1 MIEAP
6 DRLRAV
12 IRKFL
17 RKLAPVGLA
26 ALFIT
31 TAAAAQTID
40 KTFPQN
46 RPTCHARVY
55 DAAHLAAH
63 PKQRVA
69 AISFE
74 RSAREI
80 AAEKVFI
87 ANGEMT
93 EEIIAATL
101 RVRLRGDRRSHVV
114 QLECEGAR
122 NGARYCEVPACPGGE
137 IGVMPDGARAIRLS
151 LGGKLRNLGFIAHY
165 IRLSEACDGVQPA
178 VLESG
183 DDDHEFLLTAAA
195 AETCK

>member
-1 MIEAP
+1 MTEAP
-6 DRLRAV
+6 DRRRAV
-12 IRKFL
+12 IRT
-17 RKLAPVGLA
+17 LAPVGLA
-26 ALFIT
+26 ALFMT

-63 PKQRVA
+63 PKQRVV

-74 RSAREI
+74 RHTREI

-87 ANGEMT
+87 ASGEMT

-101 RVRLRGDRRSHVV
+101 RVRLRGDRTSYVAR
-114 QLECEGAR
+114 LECEGAR

-151 LGGKLRNLGFIAHY
+151 LGGKLRNGIFVAHY
-165 IRLSEACDGVQPA
+165 LHLMACEGAQPA

-183 DDDHEFLLTAAA
+183 EDDHEFLLTAAPA
-195 AETCK
+195 KACK

>member
-1 MIEAP
+1 MIKAS
-6 DRLRAV
+6 DRSRAV
-12 IRKFL
+12 I
-17 RKLAPVGLA
+17 RKLAPVGLV
-26 ALFIT
+26 ALFMT
-31 TAAAAQTID
+31 TVAAAQTVD

-63 PKQRVA
+63 PKQRVE

-74 RSAREI
+74 RRAREI

-87 ANGEMT
+87 ASGEMT

-101 RVRLRGDRRSHVV
+101 RVRLRGDRMSHVV

-137 IGVMPDGARAIRLS
+137 IGLMPDGARAIRLS
-151 LGGKLRNLGFIAHY
+151 LGGKLRNGSFVAHY
-165 IRLSEACDGVQPA
+165 IHLNELCDGAQPA

-183 DDDHEFLLTAAA
+183 EDDHEFLLTLAP
-195 AETCK
+195 AEACK

>member
-1 MIEAP
+1 MIAVP
-6 DRLRAV
+6 SDRPRAT
-12 IRKFL
+12 R
-17 RKLAPVGLA
+17 RLASIGLA
-26 ALFIT
+26 ALFMT
-31 TAAAAQTID
+31 TAAVAQTAD

-63 PKQRVA
+63 PKQRIA

-74 RSAREI
+74 RRAREI

-87 ANGEMT
+87 ASGEMT

-101 RVRLRGDRRSHVV
+101 RVRLRGDRTTHVV
-114 QLECEGAR
+114 RLECEGVR
-122 NGARYCEVPACPGGE
+122 NGARYCEAPACQGGE

-151 LGGKLRNLGFIAHY
+151 VGGKLRGGSFVPHY
-165 IRLSEACDGVQPA
+165 IHLDDSCDASRPV

-183 DDDHEFLLTAAA
+183 DDDHAFVLPVAPAKA
-195 AETCK
+195 CQ